1 MESMPDDRVSS
12 SLEKQHQQLRNY
24 LNIPHHS
31 EGKRASMMGSE
42 FLGKRRLSSLNGDWP
57 WKRNRIGSEFLGK
70 RAAKGMGSEFL
81 GKRMIIGNSRDS
93 HDEEENLT
101 KEEVD

>member
-12 SLEKQHQQLRNY
+12 SLEKQQQLRNY
-24 LNIPHHS
+24 LNIPHHN

-81 GKRMIIGNSRDS
+81 GKRMIIGNGRDD
-93 HDEEENLT
+93 DEDENLT